1 MKMLILIFFEIH
13 TDSILVYKFWQI
25 KKQNL
30 DFGKNLKFD
39 FELDFGLPKWNGLKY
54 DSNAI
59 IFVLYKGSVSYS
71 RGFFQNG
78 TPKLKWSYCVL
89 LVPTPHLVLLLK

>member
-39 FELDFGLPKWNGLKY
+39 FEIDFGLNEM
-54 DSNAI
+54 
-59 IFVLYKGSVSYS
+59 V
-71 RGFFQNG
+71 
-78 TPKLKWSYCVL
+78 WSMIQM
-89 LVPTPHLVLLLK
+89 P